1 MHASVA
7 RTQLLVASLNF
18 WPCTPWTIAHVVP
31 FYRCLRK
38 TGLCRHIPLQ
48 FVDHEVHTWIED
60 DIDIQISRADHAPIC
75 LEIAL
80 WKPNRNK
87 DTDGPAHEERSRQK
101 RAEQHP
107 RSWST
112 DVNIPTLISLNIHV
126 VRGL

>member
-1 MHASVA
+1 MHQWLERNSLWLPSTFGHVHRGPSHTWFHSTGASARLDYVA
-7 RTQLLVASLNF
+7 
-18 WPCTPWTIAHVVP
+18 
-31 FYRCLRK
+31 
-38 TGLCRHIPLQ
+38 IPLQ